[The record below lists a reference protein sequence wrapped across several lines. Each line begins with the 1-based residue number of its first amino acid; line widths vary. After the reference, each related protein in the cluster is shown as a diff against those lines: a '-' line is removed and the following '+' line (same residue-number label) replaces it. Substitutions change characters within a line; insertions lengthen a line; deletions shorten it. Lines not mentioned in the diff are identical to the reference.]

1 MVIALINAAGQVDDI
16 RETDEVSVT
25 MYSNIKPVVSDSVP
39 AFNPLEEKL
48 IPVYTVNQNDVTR
61 SWSVIP
67 LDSNDIGQSVRD
79 ANRLFNTISKVPPY
93 YSKLQQSLC
102 DNVPFVVGASSG
114 TNAPTVLGGTLTTA
128 ATMSFQVL
136 ASSTN
141 KWLGVG
147 RKRFQTST
155 TAGNVSGMRT
165 AYGQWYRGS
174 QPGYGGFLFKARVG
188 MQINLNGG
196 QQFIGLCA
204 STGALA
210 GEPSALLNCCGM
222 GYDST
227 DASTGNWFFIRNNGT
242 GSAVKVDLGANAARN
257 TTDGFELSMFAPAGG
272 ARLFVRII
280 NIRTQAIVL
289 EDIYL
294 VKLPVVDTLLAF
306 KAEVRNGAVAAAD
319 NIEVANVF
327 ISSHADLI

>member
-1 MVIALINAAGQVDDI
+1 MPDYARLNADSTVVLATATADNLPGLGW
-16 RETDEVSVT
+16 R
-25 MYSNIKPVVSDSVP
+25 PLVSDP
-39 AFNPLEEKL
+39 IPNYNDTEEVL
-48 IPVYTVNQNDVTR
+48 TPQYVIGVSDVTR
-61 SWSVIP
+61 SWTVSPRSSSSFPTQAAAVRAIYREYQ
-67 LDSNDIGQSVRD
+67 DSNYG
-79 ANRLFNTISKVPPY
+79 
-93 YSKLQQSLC
+93 
-102 DNVPFVVGASSG
+102 FVVGPSSG
-114 TNAPTVLGGTLTTA
+114 TSAPTVLGGTLTTA
-128 ATMSFQVL
+128 ATISAQVS

-141 KWLGVG
+141 RWLGMAK
-147 RKRFQTST
+147 KRFQTST

-174 QPGYGGFLFKARVG
+174 QPGYGGFLFKAQVG

-257 TTDGFELSMFAPAGG
+257 TTDGFELFMFAPAGG
-272 ARLFVRII
+272 SRLFVRII
-280 NIRTQAIVL
+280 NIRTRAIVL

-327 ISSHADLI
+327 IGSHADLI

>member
-1 MVIALINAAGQVDDI
+1 MPNYARLNADSTVVLATATADSNPGAGWLPLVINAEPEYNKLEQIIIPSYVIG
-16 RETDEVSVT
+16 
-25 MYSNIKPVVSDSVP
+25 VSDVTQSWTVTAREGSEFP
-39 AFNPLEEKL
+39 TVAAAVRAAYKEKQDMDYGF
-48 IPVYTVNQNDVTR
+48 I
-61 SWSVIP
+61 
-67 LDSNDIGQSVRD
+67 
-79 ANRLFNTISKVPPY
+79 
-93 YSKLQQSLC
+93 
-102 DNVPFVVGASSG
+102 VGPSSG
-114 TNAPTVLGGTLTTA
+114 TSAPTVLGGTLTTA
-128 ATMSFQVL
+128 ATMSFQVT

-141 KWLGVG
+141 KWLGTA

-174 QPGYGGFLFKARVG
+174 NPGFGGFLFKAHVG
-188 MQINLNGG
+188 MQLNLNGG
-196 QQFIGLCA
+196 RQFIGLCS

-242 GSAVKVDLGANAARN
+242 GSAVKVDLGTDAARN
-257 TTDGFELSMFAPAGG
+257 TTDGFELFMFAPAGG
-272 ARLFVRII
+272 VRLFVRIK
-280 NIRTQAIVL
+280 NIRTGAVVL

-306 KAEVRNGAVAAAD
+306 KAEVSNGAVAAAD
-319 NIEVANVF
+319 NIEVAKVF
-327 ISSHADLI
+327 ISSHADII

>member
-1 MVIALINAAGQVDDI
+1 MPIQTLPAGLYANLSPNLTQVEAEVNKPSSFIADTDRWRPLITSAAP
-16 RETDEVSVT
+16 S
-25 MYSNIKPVVSDSVP
+25 
-39 AFNPLEEKL
+39 FNPLEERL
-48 IPVYTVNQNDVTR
+48 VASYVIGPSDVTR
-61 SWSVIP
+61 SWVVTALSG
-67 LDSNDIGQSVRD
+67 SNFPTVEGAVRAVYDKFENAAYNFIIG
-79 ANRLFNTISKVPPY
+79 P
-93 YSKLQQSLC
+93 
-102 DNVPFVVGASSG
+102 SSG
-114 TNAPTVLGGTLTTA
+114 TAAPTVFGGTLTTA
-128 ATMSFQVL
+128 ATMSAQAT

-141 KWLGVG
+141 KWLGTA

-165 AYGQWYRGS
+165 AYGLWYRGS
-174 QPGYGGFLFKARVG
+174 NPGFGGFLFKAHVG
-188 MQINLNGG
+188 MQLNLNGG
-196 QQFIGLCA
+196 RQFIGLCS

-242 GSAVKVDLGANAARN
+242 GSAVKVDLGVNAARN
-257 TTDGFELSMFAPAGG
+257 TTDGFELFMFAPAGG
-272 ARLFVRII
+272 VRLFVRIK
-280 NIRTQAIVL
+280 NIRTGAVVL

-306 KAEVRNGAVAAAD
+306 KAEVSNGAVAAAD
-319 NIEVANVF
+319 NIEVAKVF